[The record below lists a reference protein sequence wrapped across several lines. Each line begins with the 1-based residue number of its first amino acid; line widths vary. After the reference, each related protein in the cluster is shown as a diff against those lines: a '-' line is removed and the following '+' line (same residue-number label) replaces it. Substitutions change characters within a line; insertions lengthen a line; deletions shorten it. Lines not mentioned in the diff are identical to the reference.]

1 MKYIVGLGNPGEK
14 YDRTRHNAGFMFID
28 RLLGRFEHFHLTK
41 KLELTSVE
49 AEIYSIEKGGEK
61 LYTLIKPLS
70 FMNLSGAPVKQIM
83 KKLGEGE
90 LILAH
95 DDLDIELGKYKVQ
108 MGKSPMG
115 HNGINDIEK
124 VLGTTDFQRV
134 RLGVDS
140 RETRDIPGE
149 DYVLMKMTEDELVS
163 LYEGIDEATLA
174 LSNDHNLF

>member
-1 MKYIVGLGNPGEK
+1 MKYVVGLGNPGEK
-14 YDRTRHNAGFMFID
+14 YERTRHNAGFMFID
-28 RLLGRFEHFHLTK
+28 RLLEELSEDYLVK
-41 KLELTSVE
+41 KLKLSFVR

-61 LYTLIKPLS
+61 LLTLIKPLS
-70 FMNLSGAPVKQIM
+70 FMNLSGSPVKRIM

-108 MGKSPMG
+108 MGKSPKG
-115 HNGINDIEK
+115 HNGINNIEN

-134 RLGVDS
+134 RLGVES

-149 DYVLMKMTEDELVS
+149 DYVLMKMSEDEMVS
-163 LYEGIDEATLA
+163 LYMSIDGAIKE
-174 LSNDHNLF
+174 LSDNHNAF